1 MNIASSFESNLL
13 LRVFFL
19 VDPAKIVK
27 LASEHE
33 ASLQLSLSLHCQ
45 AEGNPP
51 PSYSWTPCGTPCDP
65 QQVVCHESLL
75 IFPARDKSIYMFTC
89 KVANNLGSD
98 TRNTTLC
105 KLVRAK
111 LQV

>member
-1 MNIASSFESNLL
+1 MVAH
-13 LRVFFL
+13 FFL

-33 ASLQLSLSLHCQ
+33 AASQLSLSLHCQ

-51 PSYSWTPCGTPCDP
+51 PTYTWTPCDP
-65 QQVVCHESLL
+65 QQIVCHKSVL
-75 IFPARDKSIYMFTC
+75 IFQASSKSIYTFTC
-89 KVANNLGSD
+89 KVANTLGSD

-111 LQV
+111 LQVCK